1 MIATQKRAIE
11 LIRMSRDLVDLKK
24 QWTKSRIKK
33 AELVGKIKAYNHS
46 IVLLQMEFGKD
57 EELK

>member
-24 QWTKSRIKK
+24 QWTKSRIEK
-33 AELVGKIKAYNHS
+33 AELVGSIRAYNHS
-46 IVLLQMEFGKD
+46 IGLLQMEFGKN